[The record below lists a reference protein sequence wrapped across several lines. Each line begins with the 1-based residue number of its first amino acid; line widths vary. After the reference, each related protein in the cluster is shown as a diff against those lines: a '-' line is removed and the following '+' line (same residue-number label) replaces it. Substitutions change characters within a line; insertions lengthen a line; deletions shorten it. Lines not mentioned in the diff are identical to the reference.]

1 LGKEN
6 FPKGCLKEKEKET
19 QRPLRLCGEIAVLSQ
34 IYDHF
39 TVKIQATTF
48 GGGSLQEKLE
58 K

>member
-1 LGKEN
+1 ML
-6 FPKGCLKEKEKET
+6 LKEKENET
-19 QRPLRLCGEIAVLSQ
+19 QRPLRLCGEIAVLNQ

-48 GGGSLQEKLE
+48 GGGSLQKKLE